1 MTNVQQSKSILAK
14 LLATENLIVEHRSV
28 PTASFDVH
36 NRILVLPIFKEM
48 SGDVYDL
55 LVGHEVGH
63 ALFTPDVLG
72 SDVGIPM
79 SYLNVC
85 EDARIEKLM
94 KRKFPGLSKCF
105 YKGYNTLNE
114 QDFFEIKDTDVN
126 KMRLIDRINL
136 FFKIG
141 NVNSSMY
148 IQFSEKEQ
156 NFVDLLEKCETFD
169 EVVDIARQLADYE
182 KENMQKEDVP
192 TANLIP
198 PDDASGE
205 NMQTDNPSDFSTEE
219 GESMD
224 DTADSPSNNQQP
236 QEEST
241 EDSNGDAQ
249 KSEDTYDNLEASTDT
264 AWEKNQSQL
273 VSKSAKEY
281 VYLIPP
287 NKNWSTC
294 TISTEKFGTDLD
306 GIIAEFKEDNKNYYS
321 YGNESITIWNNKFE
335 QYKKDSAKSV
345 SYLVKEFEMKKN
357 ADEYARSSVAK
368 TGVINTNKLFSYK
381 WSEDIFKKVTVN
393 PGGKSHGLIMYVD
406 WSGSMKNELVGTI
419 KQLFNLIQF
428 CQRVQI
434 PFEVYYFNDKNASRD
449 FNRINRSKLKDGQ
462 IIINDDYHLVNM
474 FSSNMNAK
482 QTEQQMRRVW
492 HLVHIISQYYGIP
505 SQYGMYDLGSTP
517 LNDTIF
523 AAVDLFKKFK
533 STHKV
538 DKVNTVFLTDGESN
552 ALTFAFNQTDSK
564 GQTNNRIRLSVWM
577 SDYSLCLRDAKNNY
591 VDLNINKNGEVHLT
605 ARLMDYYKQ
614 VTNSNVI
621 GFRLIDR
628 YSARNFVNHF
638 LHSEYP
644 SWEKVSEEWSKNKCF
659 TSYTMGFNE
668 LYFIELNN
676 EFRGEDNDEINID
689 VNATRAKIKKEF
701 GKHMSSK
708 MTHKIILS
716 KFVEQIA

>member
-28 PTASFDVH
+28 STASFDTH

-63 ALFTPDVLG
+63 ALFTPDIVG
-72 SDVGIPM
+72 KDVGIPM

-85 EDARIEKLM
+85 EDARVEKLM
-94 KRKFPGLSKCF
+94 KRKFPGLSKSF
-105 YKGYNTLNE
+105 YKGYSTLNE
-114 QDFFEIKDTDVN
+114 QDFFDVKDTDVN
-126 KMRLIDRINL
+126 KLRLIDRINL

-141 NVNSSMY
+141 NVNSNMY
-148 IQFSEKEQ
+148 IQFADEEQ

-169 EVVDIARQLADYE
+169 EVVDIAGQIAKYE

-192 TANLIP
+192 AANVVQSEN
-198 PDDASGE
+198 ASGE
-205 NMQTDNPSDFSTEE
+205 KTQSDNPSDFSTEE
-219 GESMD
+219 SESMD
-224 DTADSPSNNQQP
+224 DTENSSSDN
-236 QEEST
+236 
-241 EDSNGDAQ
+241 Q
-249 KSEDTYDNLEASTDT
+249 KSEEESEEESKGDTQKSEGTYDDLEASTDT

-273 VSKSAKEY
+273 VSKSKQEY

-287 NKNWSTC
+287 DKDWNAC

-306 GIIAEFKEDNKNYYS
+306 NMIEEYKEDNKNYYS
-321 YGNESITIWNNKFE
+321 YGKESIAIWNNKFE

-406 WSGSMKNELVGTI
+406 WSGSMKNELIGTI

-434 PFEVYYFNDKNASRD
+434 PFEVYYFNDRNTSRD
-449 FNRINRSKLKDGQ
+449 FNKVNRSKLKDGQ
-462 IIINDDYHLVNM
+462 ILIDTDYHLVNM

-523 AAVDLFKKFK
+523 AAVDIFKKFK
-533 STHKV
+533 SVHKV

-552 ALTFAFNQTDSK
+552 ALTFLHNQTDNNGVK
-564 GQTNNRIRLSVWM
+564 NNRIRLSVWM
-577 SDYSLCLRDAKNNY
+577 SEYALCLRDAKHNY
-591 VDLNINKNGEVHLT
+591 VDININKKGEVHMT
-605 ARLMDYYKQ
+605 ARLMEYYKQ

-621 GFRLIDR
+621 GFRLINR
-628 YSARNFVNHF
+628 YSARSFVNRF
-638 LHSEYP
+638 LNNEFP
-644 SWEKVSEEWSKNKCF
+644 SWEKVSDEWSKHKCF

-668 LYFIELNN
+668 LYFIELND
-676 EFRGEDNDEINID
+676 EFRGDDNDEININGND
-689 VNATRAKIKKEF
+689 TRAKIKKEF